1 MKDFPEVENFNDY
14 DSDREKFFKPYHIV
28 VLFFMLIYLYSLFFG
43 SYSVGVLVD
52 VKKRLSALQTEYNSL
67 QNENQQLQKKHFE
80 LIQLTPKEDAF

>member
-14 DSDREKFFKPYHIV
+14 DSVREKFFKPYHIV
-28 VLFFMLIYLYSLFFG
+28 VLFFMLFYLYALFFG

-52 VKKRLSALQTEYNSL
+52 VKKRLSTLQTEYNSL